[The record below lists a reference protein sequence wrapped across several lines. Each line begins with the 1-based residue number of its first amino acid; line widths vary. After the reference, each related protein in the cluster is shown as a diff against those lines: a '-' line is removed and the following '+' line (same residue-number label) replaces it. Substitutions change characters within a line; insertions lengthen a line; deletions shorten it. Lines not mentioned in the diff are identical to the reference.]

1 MKVNFM
7 RVEEVAKELDVSKSY
22 AYKLVQKLNAEL
34 QRKGYMTV
42 AGRVSRSYFEEKMY
56 YTSEN
61 RKEVD

>member
-22 AYKLVQKLNAEL
+22 AYKLVQKLNEEL
-34 QRKGYMTV
+34 QEKGYLTV

-56 YTSEN
+56 YHSEN